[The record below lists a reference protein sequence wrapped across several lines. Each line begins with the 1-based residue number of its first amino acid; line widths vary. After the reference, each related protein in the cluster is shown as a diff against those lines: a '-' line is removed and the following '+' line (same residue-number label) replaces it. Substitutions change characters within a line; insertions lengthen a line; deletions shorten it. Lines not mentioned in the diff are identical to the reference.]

1 MLLKKP
7 PKVSE
12 ATNHILKEEEVE
24 NVHLQCTT
32 VLIQIWVE
40 MLLKR
45 PVVPLSPGL
54 DGDWC
59 RILMSGNFGLSEKDL
74 RQAIADMTKRLCQYN
89 IVKYLEA
96 FLVGMLITL
105 DKQPG
110 ARPIRRGAV
119 LSGFIG
125 KIVIKLLKKD
135 VLKATESLQ
144 LCKMQAGQN
153 AGREAAVHDVHAQ

>member
-1 MLLKKP
+1 
-7 PKVSE
+7 
-12 ATNHILKEEEVE
+12 
-24 NVHLQCTT
+24 
-32 VLIQIWVE
+32 

-59 RILMSGNFGLSEKDL
+59 RILMSGNFGLSGEDL

-89 IVKYLEA
+89 IVKYLEE

-105 DKQPG
+105 DKQTG
-110 ARPIRRGAV
+110 ARPIRIGAV
-119 LSGFIG
+119 LSSFIG

-135 VLKATESLQ
+135 VLKATQSLQ
-144 LCKMQAGQN
+144 LCVGQN
-153 AGREAAVHDVHAQ
+153 AGREAAVHDVYAQ

>member
-1 MLLKKP
+1 MLLKKR

-24 NVHLQCTT
+24 NVHLQYTT
-32 VLIQIWVE
+32 V
-40 MLLKR
+40 
-45 PVVPLSPGL
+45 
-54 DGDWC
+54 
-59 RILMSGNFGLSEKDL
+59 KDL

-110 ARPIRRGAV
+110 ARPITIGAV
-119 LSGFIG
+119 LSSFIG

-144 LCKMQAGQN
+144 LCAGQN
-153 AGREAAVHDVHAQ
+153 AGREAAVHDVYAQ

>member
-1 MLLKKP
+1 
-7 PKVSE
+7 
-12 ATNHILKEEEVE
+12 
-24 NVHLQCTT
+24 
-32 VLIQIWVE
+32 
-40 MLLKR
+40 
-45 PVVPLSPGL
+45 
-54 DGDWC
+54 
-59 RILMSGNFGLSEKDL
+59 
-74 RQAIADMTKRLCQYN
+74 
-89 IVKYLEA
+89 
-96 FLVGMLITL
+96 MLITL